1 MKFAVAIFTI
11 LAAFAVINANP
22 ISVSNNNM
30 GDIVTVGVNAN
41 LQATSDIN
49 VNIITAILALLN
61 QQALIVSPQAAGD
74 VQPPTGLSSL
84 ITPEMLSEAKKNK
97 ITPEMIEGFKQ
108 MLQQYQK

>member
-1 MKFAVAIFTI
+1 MKFGVTIFTI
-11 LAAFAVINANP
+11 LAAFAAINANP
-22 ISVSNNNM
+22 ISVSNNNV

-41 LQATSDIN
+41 VQATSDIN

-74 VQPPTGLSSL
+74 VQPSSL
-84 ITPEMLSEAKKNK
+84 ITPEVLSEAKNIK

-108 MLQQYQK
+108 LLQQYQK

>member
-1 MKFAVAIFTI
+1 MKFTVAFFTI
-11 LAAFAVINANP
+11 LAAFAAINANP
-22 ISVSNNNM
+22 ISVSNNNV

-74 VQPPTGLSSL
+74 VQPESILPSL
-84 ITPEMLSEAKKNK
+84 ITPETLTEAKNIK

-108 MLQQYQK
+108 LLQK